1 MSVRRSAVL
10 VVLAVLTVAG
20 PAAAADVSAS
30 SVTGL
35 RLERP
40 TPARGA
46 EDDVLGISTVNAAPG
61 GGASAW
67 VLTCR
72 APTIR
77 FGPKCLEIDPDVVIS
92 AVPCPRTDTSIEGF
106 LSRLD
111 MVRVV
116 CPRLA
121 PGVRMDLDDSD
132 LFILDRDPTA
142 PRPATGRLV
151 DVTVLPVTPFIS
163 SDPVTMVAPTTTRP
177 YHVELSELSRPTGF
191 WSVTL
196 AGGDDVVRLPS
207 TATGGSDIR
216 TRAGEDVVATGGGSD
231 VVDLGSGDDR
241 LVVAA
246 VPDGR
251 PDSYTGGSG
260 TDTLDFSART
270 TPVVAAGFTSSVG
283 GTGDGDDRAVGFER
297 VIGGSGNDSILGMP
311 SAFGGPGDD
320 LLTARAAGSLLVG
333 GPGVDTMRGGP
344 GDDRIDARD
353 GARDARIECGGG
365 QDVVELDL
373 VDPAPAQPRAC
384 RSVARLAI
392 DEGPPTRITG
402 ATARTGG
409 VLRVRVACPA
419 GAPRACAGF
428 LTAALADGGSRTPAR
443 VRYRLRA
450 GRTGVV
456 AARLTPREATRLTR
470 TRDIAVTSRET
481 GRSGPKT
488 VRALLRVAPAGDARR

>member
-1 MSVRRSAVL
+1 MSVRRSALL

-35 RLERP
+35 RLERSSAGF
-40 TPARGA
+40 TGSQN
-46 EDDVLGISTVNAAPG
+46 DVLGIATTNAGPG
-61 GGASAW
+61 GEATAW
-67 VLTCR
+67 VLTCVKS
-72 APTIR
+72 TVR
-77 FGPKCLEIDPDVVIS
+77 FGAKCLENDPDVVVS
-92 AVPCPRTDTSIEGF
+92 GVPCQRTDRSFEGF
-106 LSRLD
+106 LLRTD
-111 MVRVV
+111 DVRVV

-121 PGVRMDLDDSD
+121 PGVRIELDDSD

-142 PRPATGRLV
+142 PRQGVRLT
-151 DVTVLPVTPFIS
+151 DVTLLPVTPFIS
-163 SDPVTMVAPTTTRP
+163 SDPVTMVAPATARP

-196 AGGDDVVRLPS
+196 AGGGDVVRLPS
-207 TATGGSDIR
+207 TATGGSNIR
-216 TRAGEDVVATGGGSD
+216 TRGGGDVVATGGGSD

-260 TDTLDFSART
+260 TDTLDFGARA
-270 TPVVAAGFTSSVG
+270 TPVVAAGFTSGVG

-311 SAFGGPGDD
+311 SALGGPGDD

-333 GPGVDTMRGGP
+333 GPGVDTMRGGV

-392 DEGPPTRITG
+392 DEGPPTRIAG
-402 ATARTGG
+402 ATARAGG
-409 VLRVRVACPA
+409 LVRVRVACPA
-419 GAPRACAGF
+419 GAPRACAGV

-443 VRYRLRA
+443 VRYRVRA

-456 AARLTPREATRLTR
+456 AARLTPREAARLTR
-470 TRDIAVTSRET
+470 PREVAVTSRET
-481 GRSGPKT
+481 GRSGPET
-488 VRALLRVAPAGDARR
+488 VRALLRVVPAGGTRR